1 MGIVASILRGGGET
15 EQEQDVVLRGEGSD
29 IVLTHAINLAEEKEI
44 ENVLDI
50 L

>member
-1 MGIVASILRGGGET
+1 MGIVGSILRGDT
-15 EQEQDVVLRGEGSD
+15 EEKDVVLRGEGSEV
-29 IVLTHAINLAEEKEI
+29 VLIHAINLAEEKEI